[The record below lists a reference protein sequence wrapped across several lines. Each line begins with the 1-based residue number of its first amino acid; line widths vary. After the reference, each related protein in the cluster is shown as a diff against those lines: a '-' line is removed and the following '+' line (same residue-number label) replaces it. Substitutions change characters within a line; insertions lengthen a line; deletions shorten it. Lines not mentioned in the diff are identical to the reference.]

1 MDFSQVF
8 PNGEWVSAAAQIVP
22 GLIAAGQARN
32 AKIEYG
38 KLKKK
43 IDNFQRQEII
53 NPYAQASNPYANLQ
67 VATKAAEMQVEQSDI
82 ALANTLDSIRKTGA
96 GGATALAQAA
106 LKSKQG
112 VAATIEQQEVQNA
125 RLAAQGERLLENQR
139 IAGQQFVFSQKE
151 KRETEQLNRL
161 QAELEGQRMQ
171 QLQSREAGLKALG
184 SGLESLAGGF
194 APGFSNPFANMSKR
208 EDYDPNYVAPKG
220 GVEIGGYNITTSGK
234 G

>member
-1 MDFSQVF
+1 MDFKSMF
-8 PNGEWVSAAAQIVP
+8 PNGEWVSAAAQVVP
-22 GLIAAGQARN
+22 GLIALGQARN

-38 KLKKK
+38 KLKTK
-43 IDNFQRQEII
+43 IDDFQRQEII

-82 ALANTLDSIRKTGA
+82 ALANTLDSIRQTGA

-125 RLAAQGERLLENQR
+125 RLAAQGERLLENKR
-139 IAGQQFVFSQKE
+139 IAGQQFMFSQRE

-171 QLQSREAGLKALG
+171 QLQSREAGLRALG

-194 APGFSNPFANMSKR
+194 APDLSNTFDAKADKAKWGKEYGG
-208 EDYDPNYVAPKG
+208 EDWDFGEK
-220 GVEIGGYNITTSGK
+220 
-234 G
+234 

>member
-1 MDFSQVF
+1 MF
-8 PNGEWVSAAAQIVP
+8 PNGEWVSAAAQVVP
-22 GLIAAGQARN
+22 GLIAAGQARD

-82 ALANTLDSIRKTGA
+82 ALANTLDSIRQTGA

-139 IAGQQFVFSQKE
+139 IAGQQFMFNQRE

-194 APGFSNPFANMSKR
+194 APDLSNTFNAKSDKAKWGGEYGG
-208 EDYDPNYVAPKG
+208 EDWDFGEK
-220 GVEIGGYNITTSGK
+220 
-234 G
+234 